1 MFTMRSIR
9 NILLLGC
16 ILAITTASS
25 ICANE
30 VSKSKIVSHNIEIEL
45 YLKEHRLKAV
55 DHMRV
60 QCKDTEKVS
69 CFING
74 AFQILSVGSLDTKLD
89 FKVRTSGF
97 DRDNLIQKGVS
108 GNVQCL
114 EITIPQDLRQ
124 ADGVVL
130 DITYE
135 GYLLEKPV
143 SLELEDVGVTT
154 GIIDEAGVYLS
165 PACTWY
171 PDIPGSLAAFRVTV
185 ITPEGYEAVTQGTL
199 ISKKS
204 IGGKTYTT
212 WEERNVSEGCDLV
225 AGKYKVTS
233 INHKG
238 IDIYAYFFPEEQGL
252 VETYVNATTRYLDMY
267 QKLLGD
273 YPYRKFAIVE
283 NFFQTGY
290 GMPSFTLLG
299 NTVVKMPFIVDTS
312 LGHEILHNWWGNS
325 VFVDESEGNWC
336 EGLTTYMAD
345 YYYKELK
352 DSASAEEYRNDIC
365 RKYTNYVT
373 EENDFPLKKF
383 IGRRDQATR
392 AIGYGKT
399 AMVFHMLR
407 RMVGDELFYKSLR
420 RFYKEKIWQL
430 AGWKDIQHIFEDTSK
445 TDLSWFFEQWIN
457 REGAPFV
464 ELGKTGVEKVNDG
477 WMTKVEVFQTC
488 PQTLLGKGKPFHLF
502 LPIQLELDEGNLHTV
517 AELKEWSNLIS
528 IHSKSQPRHIAID
541 PQCDVFRHLH
551 REEIP
556 PTIDLV
562 LGDEDK
568 IIVYPTGGEGSS
580 QESYKKLA
588 ESLADKKVS
597 VKADTEVTEME
608 LSQKSL
614 FVLGGLTENKLTKM
628 FVENLSKDFSLED
641 RSFGA
646 NKVTYKDK
654 GNALLVTS
662 KNVKNMKK
670 GVVLFMGLSSDAIKS
685 VGFKIPH
692 YGKYSYLVF
701 ADGKNV
707 DKGTFA
713 VTDSPLHRSLRK

>member
-1 MFTMRSIR
+1 MFTVRSIR
-9 NILLLGC
+9 NILLLVC

-30 VSKSKIVSHNIEIEL
+30 VGKSKIVSHNIEIEL
-45 YLKEHRLKAV
+45 FLKEHKLKAI

-60 QCKDTEKVS
+60 QCADMEKVS
-69 CFING
+69 CLING
-74 AFQILSVGSLDTKLD
+74 AFQILSVGVSNRKLD
-89 FKVRTSGF
+89 FKATPKG
-97 DRDNLIQKGVS
+97 DR
-108 GNVQCL
+108 QCL
-114 EITIPQDLRQ
+114 EIAIPSDLRQ
-124 ADGVVL
+124 SGSVVL
-130 DITYE
+130 DIAYE
-135 GYLLEKPV
+135 GYLFERPA
-143 SLELEDVGVTT
+143 SLELEDVGATT

-165 PACTWY
+165 PACAWY

-185 ITPEGYEAVTQGTL
+185 ITPEGYESVTQGTL
-199 ISKKS
+199 ISRKS
-204 IGGKTYTT
+204 VDGRTHTT

-252 VETYVNATTRYLDMY
+252 AETYINATKRYLDMY

-273 YPYRKFAIVE
+273 YPYKKFAIVE

-325 VFVDESEGNWC
+325 VFVDESQGNWC

-352 DSASAEEYRNDIC
+352 DSASAEEYRRDIC
-365 RKYTNYVT
+365 RKYTNFVT
-373 EENDFPLKKF
+373 EENDFPLNKF

-392 AIGYGKT
+392 AVGYGKT

-407 RMVGDELFYKSLR
+407 RMVGDELFYNSLR
-420 RFYKEKIWQL
+420 KFYQDKIWQQ
-430 AGWKDIQHIFEDTSK
+430 AGWKDIQHVFEDTGK
-445 TDLSWFFEQWIN
+445 IDLSWFFEQWIH
-457 REGAPFV
+457 RAGAPFI
-464 ELGKTGVEKVNDG
+464 ELGKTVVVKVNDG
-477 WMTKVEVFQTC
+477 WVTKAEIIQ
-488 PQTLLGKGKPFHLF
+488 KDKPYHLF
-502 LPIQLELDEGNLHTV
+502 VPVRLELDDGNISTI
-517 AELKEWSNLIS
+517 AELKERSDIIS
-528 IHSKSQPRHIAID
+528 IPTKSQPKYIAID
-541 PQCDVFRHLH
+541 PQCDGFRRLH

-568 IIVYPTGGEGSS
+568 VIVYPTGGESSS
-580 QESYKKLA
+580 QNAYKKLA
-588 ESLADKKVS
+588 ESLADKNVL
-597 VKADTEVTEME
+597 VKADKEVTETE

-614 FVLGGLTENKLTKM
+614 FILGGPTENKLTKM
-628 FVENLSKDFSLED
+628 FGENVSKDFSLED
-641 RSFGA
+641 GSFGA
-646 NKVTYKDK
+646 NKVIYKDK
-654 GNALLVTS
+654 GNAILVTS

-670 GVVLFMGLSSDAIKS
+670 GIVLFVGLSSDAIRS

-701 ADGKNV
+701 ADGKNI
-707 DKGTFA
+707 DKGIFEVA
-713 VTDSPLHRSLRK
+713 DSPLRRFLRN

>member
-1 MFTMRSIR
+1 MFAVRSIR
-9 NILLLGC
+9 NILLLVY

-25 ICANE
+25 IYANE
-30 VSKSKIVSHNIEIEL
+30 VSKSKIVSHNLEIEL
-45 YLKEHRLKAV
+45 ILKEHKLKAI

-60 QCKDTEKVS
+60 QGEKMERIS
-69 CFING
+69 CLING
-74 AFQILSVGSLDTKLD
+74 AFEILSVGSLGRKLD
-89 FKVRTSGF
+89 FKVRTRGLDIDS
-97 DRDNLIQKGVS
+97 LIQKGVFR
-108 GNVQCL
+108 NVKCL
-114 EITIPQDLRQ
+114 EISIPPDLRQ
-124 ADGVVL
+124 ADSVVL
-130 DITYE
+130 DIAYE
-135 GYLLEKPV
+135 GYIFEKPA
-143 SLELEDVGVTT
+143 SLELEDIGGIT

-171 PDIPGSLAAFRVTV
+171 PDIPGSLSAFRVTV

-199 ISKKS
+199 ISRKS
-204 IGGKTYTT
+204 LDGKTYTT

-225 AGKYKVTS
+225 AGKYTVTS
-233 INHKG
+233 VNHKG

-252 VETYVNATTRYLDMY
+252 VETYINATKRYLDMY

-273 YPYRKFAIVE
+273 YPYGKFAIVE

-325 VFVDESEGNWC
+325 VFVDESQGNWC

-352 DSASAEEYRNDIC
+352 DSASAEEYRRDIC

-407 RMVGDELFYKSLR
+407 RMVGDELFYESLR
-420 RFYKEKIWQL
+420 RFYKDKIWQQ
-430 AGWKDIQHIFEDTSK
+430 AGWSDIRHIFEDTSK
-445 TDLSWFFEQWIN
+445 TDLSWYFEQWVN
-457 REGAPFV
+457 REGAPFI
-464 ELGKTGVEKVNDG
+464 ELGKTGIEKVNDG
-477 WMTKVEVFQTC
+477 WLTTVEIIQ
-488 PQTLLGKGKPFHLF
+488 KGKSYHLF
-502 LPIQLELDEGNLHTV
+502 VPVQLELDEGNFHTV
-517 AELKEWSNLIS
+517 VELKERSNLIS
-528 IHSKSQPRHIAID
+528 IPTKSQPRYIAID
-541 PQCDVFRHLH
+541 PQCDVFRRLH
-551 REEIP
+551 GEEIP

-568 IIVYPTGGEGSS
+568 VIVYPTGCESPS
-580 QESYKKLA
+580 QEAYKKLA
-588 ESLADKKVS
+588 ELLTDKKTA
-597 VKADTEVTEME
+597 VKADTEITEKE
-608 LSQKSL
+608 LNQKSL
-614 FVLGGLTENKLTKM
+614 FILGGLTENKLTKL
-628 FVENLSKDFSLED
+628 FVENLSKDFFIED
-641 RSFGA
+641 GSFVA
-646 NKVTYKDK
+646 NKVSYNDK

-662 KNVKNMKK
+662 KNVKNMEK
-670 GVVLFMGLSSDAIKS
+670 GIVLFVGLSSEAIKS
-685 VGFKIPH
+685 VGYKIPH
-692 YGKYSYLVF
+692 YGKYSYLIF
-701 ADGKNV
+701 ADGKNI

-713 VTDSPLHRSLRK
+713 VTDSPLRRALDK

>member
-1 MFTMRSIR
+1 MSIMRSTR
-9 NILLLGC
+9 YILSLLC
-16 ILAITTASS
+16 ILAITTASGL
-25 ICANE
+25 CANE
-30 VSKSKIVSHNIEIEL
+30 VSKSKIVSHTIEIEL
-45 YLKEHRLKAV
+45 NLKEHKLKAI

-60 QCKDTEKVS
+60 QGAQMEKVS
-69 CFING
+69 CLING
-74 AFQILSVGSLDTKLD
+74 AFQIQSVGSLDRKLD
-89 FKVRTSGF
+89 FKIRNRV
-97 DRDNLIQKGVS
+97 LEKGIS

-114 EITIPQDLRQ
+114 EITIPHDLRQ
-124 ADGVVL
+124 SDSVVL
-130 DITYE
+130 DIAYE
-135 GYLLEKPV
+135 GYLFERPA
-143 SLELEDVGVTT
+143 SLELEDVGETT

-185 ITPEGYEAVTQGTL
+185 ITPEGYEAVTLGTL
-199 ISKKS
+199 ASKKS
-204 IGGKTYTT
+204 VDGKTYTT
-212 WEERNVSEGCDLV
+212 WEERNVAEGCDLV
-225 AGKYKVTS
+225 AGKYIVTS
-233 INHKG
+233 IHHKG

-252 VETYVNATTRYLDMY
+252 VETYLNATKRYLDMY
-267 QKLLGD
+267 RELLGD
-273 YPYRKFAIVE
+273 YPYGKFAIVE

-325 VFVDESEGNWC
+325 VFVDESQGNWC

-352 DSASAEEYRNDIC
+352 DSASAEEYRKDIC

-383 IGRRDQATR
+383 IGRRDQASR

-407 RMVGDELFYKSLR
+407 RMVGDDLFYQSLR
-420 RFYKEKIWQL
+420 RFYKERIWQR
-430 AGWKDIQHIFEDTSK
+430 AGWRDIQHVFEDTSK
-445 TDLSWFFEQWIN
+445 MDLSWFFEQWIN
-457 REGAPFV
+457 REGAPFI
-464 ELGKTGVEKVNDG
+464 ELGKTVIAKVNDD
-477 WMTKVEVFQTC
+477 WLSKVEVIQ
-488 PQTLLGKGKPFHLF
+488 KGRPYRLF
-502 LPIQLELDEGNLHTV
+502 LPIQLELDDGNFYTI
-517 AELKEWSNLIS
+517 AELKEQSGLIS
-528 IHSKSQPRHIAID
+528 IPTKSRPKDIAID
-541 PQCDVFRHLH
+541 PQSNVFRRLH
-551 REEIP
+551 SEEIP

-568 IIVYPTGGEGSS
+568 VIVFPTGGERSS
-580 QESYKKLA
+580 QEAYKKLA
-588 ESLADKKVS
+588 ESLSDKKIS
-597 VKADTEVTEME
+597 VKADTEVTETE
-608 LSQKSL
+608 LAQKSL
-614 FVLGGLTENKLTKM
+614 FILGGLSENKLTKM
-628 FVENLSKDFSLED
+628 FTGNLPGNFLLEEG
-641 RSFGA
+641 SFEA

-670 GVVLFMGLSSDAIKS
+670 GVALFVGLSSDAIKS

-701 ADGKNV
+701 ASGKNV

-713 VTDSPLHRSLRK
+713 VTDSPLRRPLVK

>member
-1 MFTMRSIR
+1 MF
-9 NILLLGC
+9 LKELGMLTTVKSKC
-16 ILAITTASS
+16 ILTFMCVLLILTMSTL
-25 ICANE
+25 CAKE
-30 VSKSKIVSHNIEIEL
+30 VRENKIQSHNLEIEL
-45 YLKEHRLKAV
+45 FLKEHKLKAV
-55 DHMRV
+55 DHMQV

-69 CFING
+69 CLING
-74 AFQILSVGSLDTKLD
+74 AFQILSVGSLDRKLD
-89 FKVRTSGF
+89 FKVRTRGF
-97 DRDNLIQKGVS
+97 DIDSLIQKGVA

-114 EITIPQDLRQ
+114 EITIPSDLRQ
-124 ADGVVL
+124 ADGLIL
-130 DITYE
+130 DIAYE
-135 GYLLEKPV
+135 GCLFEKPA
-143 SLELEDVGVTT
+143 SLELEDVGETT

-171 PDIPGSLAAFRVTV
+171 PDIPGSLAAFRVTA
-185 ITPEGYEAVTQGTL
+185 ITPEGHEAVTQGTL
-199 ISKKS
+199 VSRKS
-204 IGGKTYTT
+204 IDGKTYTT

-252 VETYVNATTRYLDMY
+252 VETYINATKRYLDMY

-273 YPYRKFAIVE
+273 YPYGKFAIVE

-325 VFVDESEGNWC
+325 VFVDESQGNWC

-352 DSASAEEYRNDIC
+352 DSASAEEYRKDIC

-373 EENDFPLKKF
+373 GENDFPLKKF

-420 RFYKEKIWQL
+420 RFYKEMIWQQ
-430 AGWKDIQHIFEDTSK
+430 ASWKDIQYVFEDTGK
-445 TDLSWFFEQWIN
+445 MDLSWFFEQWIN
-457 REGAPFV
+457 WEGAPFL
-464 ELGKTGVEKVNDG
+464 ELGKTEVEKVIDG
-477 WMTKVEVFQTC
+477 WLTKVEVIQ
-488 PQTLLGKGKPFHLF
+488 KGKPYHLF
-502 LPIQLELDEGNLHTV
+502 LSVRLGLDEGNFHTI
-517 AELKEWSNLIS
+517 AEVKGQSDHIS
-528 IHSKSQPRHIAID
+528 LRTKSQPRYIIID
-541 PQCDVFRHLH
+541 PQCDVFRRLH
-551 REEIP
+551 TEEIP

-562 LGDEDK
+562 LGDENK
-568 IIVYPTGGEGSS
+568 VVVYPTGGEGAS

-588 ESLADKKVS
+588 ESLADKKTAVR
-597 VKADTEVTEME
+597 ADTEVTEKE

-614 FVLGGLTENKLTKM
+614 FVLGGPAENKLTKM
-628 FVENLSKDFSLED
+628 FVENLSKDFSLEAG
-641 RSFGA
+641 SFGV

-662 KNVKNMKK
+662 KNVKNRKK
-670 GVVLFMGLSSDAIKS
+670 GVAVFMGLGPDAIKS
-685 VGFKIPH
+685 VGYKIPH

-713 VTDSPLHRSLRK
+713 VTDNPLGRTLDQ

>member
-1 MFTMRSIR
+1 MITTKSIR
-9 NILLLGC
+9 YVLSFACILLIATVSNIFAKEVHENKILG
-16 ILAITTASS
+16 
-25 ICANE
+25 
-30 VSKSKIVSHNIEIEL
+30 HNLEIEL
-45 YLKEHRLKAV
+45 YLKEHKLKAV
-55 DHMRV
+55 DHLWV
-60 QCKDTEKVS
+60 QCKGMEKVS

-74 AFQILSVGSLDTKLD
+74 AFQVLSVGTSNRKLD
-89 FKVRTSGF
+89 FKPASNG
-97 DRDNLIQKGVS
+97 DRQR
-108 GNVQCL
+108 L
-114 EITIPQDLRQ
+114 EITIPSDLRQ
-124 ADGVVL
+124 SDSLVL
-130 DITYE
+130 DIAYE
-135 GYLLEKPV
+135 GCLFEKPA
-143 SLELEDVGVTT
+143 SLELEDVGETT

-165 PACTWY
+165 PASMWY

-185 ITPEGYEAVTQGTL
+185 ITPEGYEAVTQGML
-199 ISKKS
+199 VSKKS
-204 IGGKTYTT
+204 IDGKTYTT

-252 VETYVNATTRYLDMY
+252 IETYINATKRYLDMY

-273 YPYRKFAIVE
+273 YPYGKFAIVE

-325 VFVDESEGNWC
+325 VFVDESQGNWC

-352 DSASAEEYRNDIC
+352 DSASAEEYRRDIC

-373 EENDFPLKKF
+373 EENDFPLTKF

-407 RMVGDELFYKSLR
+407 RMIGDELFYKSLK
-420 RFYKEKIWQL
+420 RFYKEKIWQQ
-430 AGWKDIQHIFEDTSK
+430 ASWKDIQYVFEDTGK
-445 TDLSWFFEQWIN
+445 MDLSWYFEQWIN
-457 REGAPFV
+457 RKGAPFI
-464 ELGKTGVEKVNDG
+464 ELGKTGIEKVPDG
-477 WMTKVEVFQTC
+477 WLTTVEIIQ
-488 PQTLLGKGKPFHLF
+488 QGKPYRLF
-502 LPIQLELDEGNLHTV
+502 VPVQLELDEGNFHTI
-517 AELKEWSNLIS
+517 AELKERSNSIS
-528 IHSKSQPRHIAID
+528 IPTKSQPRHIVID
-541 PQCDVFRHLH
+541 PQCDIFRRLH
-551 REEIP
+551 KEEIP
-556 PTIDLV
+556 PTIDKV

-568 IIVYPTGGEGSS
+568 VIVYPMGGEGSS
-580 QESYKKLA
+580 QEAYKKLA
-588 ESLADKKVS
+588 ESLTDKKAA
-597 VKADTEVTEME
+597 VKADTEVTEKE

-614 FVLGGLTENKLTKM
+614 FILGGLTENRLTKM
-628 FVENLSKDFSLED
+628 FVENLSKDFSLEEG
-641 RSFGA
+641 SFRV
-646 NKVTYKDK
+646 NKVTYNNK

-662 KNVKNMKK
+662 KNVKNTKK
-670 GVVLFMGLSSDAIKS
+670 GIALFVGLSPDAIKS
-685 VGFKIPH
+685 VGYKIPH

-701 ADGKNV
+701 ADGKNI

-713 VTDSPLHRSLRK
+713 VTDSPLQQSLGK

>member
-1 MFTMRSIR
+1 MFIMRSAR
-9 NILLLGC
+9 YILPLLC
-16 ILAITTASS
+16 ILTITTAS
-25 ICANE
+25 ILYANE
-30 VSKSKIVSHNIEIEL
+30 VSKSKIVSHDLEIEL
-45 YLKEHRLKAV
+45 YLKEHKLKAV

-60 QCKDTEKVS
+60 QCVDKDKIS
-69 CFING
+69 CLINE
-74 AFQILSVGSLDTKLD
+74 AFQILSIGSLGRKLD
-89 FKVRTSGF
+89 FKVRTRGF
-97 DRDNLIQKGVS
+97 AIDGLIQNGIS
-108 GNVQCL
+108 GNVQCM

-124 ADGVVL
+124 ADSVVL
-130 DITYE
+130 DIAYE
-135 GYLLEKPV
+135 GCLLERPA
-143 SLELEDVGVTT
+143 SLELEDVGKTT

-171 PDIPGSLAAFRVTV
+171 PDIPGSLATFSVIV

-199 ISKKS
+199 ISRKS
-204 IGGKTYTT
+204 VESKTHTT
-212 WEERNVSEGCDLV
+212 WEEKNVSEGCDLV

-299 NTVVKMPFIVDTS
+299 NTVIKMPFIVDTS

-325 VFVDESEGNWC
+325 VFVDESQGNWC
-336 EGLTTYMAD
+336 EGLTAYMAD

-352 DSASAEEYRNDIC
+352 DSASAEEYRRDIC

-373 EENDFPLKKF
+373 EENDLPLKRF
-383 IGRRDQATR
+383 VGRIDQATQ

-407 RMVGDELFYKSLR
+407 RMVGDDLFYQSLR
-420 RFYKEKIWQL
+420 RFYKDKIWQE
-430 AGWKDIQHIFEDTSK
+430 AGWKDIRHIFEDISK
-445 TDLSWFFEQWIN
+445 MDLSWFFEQWIN
-457 REGAPFV
+457 REGAPFI
-464 ELGKTGVEKVNDG
+464 ELGVTGLEKVKDG
-477 WMTKVEVFQTC
+477 WLTRVEIVQ
-488 PQTLLGKGKPFHLF
+488 QGKPYRLS
-502 LPIQLELDEGNLHTV
+502 LPIQLELDDETIYTI
-517 AELKEWSNLIS
+517 AEVKELSSPIS
-528 IHSKSQPRHIAID
+528 IQTKSQPRHIAID
-541 PQCDVFRHLH
+541 PQCDVFRRLH
-551 REEIP
+551 KEEIP

-562 LGDEDK
+562 MGDDDK
-568 IIVYPTGGEGSS
+568 IIVYPTGGGDAL
-580 QESYKKLA
+580 QETYKKLA
-588 ESLADKKVS
+588 ELLAGGKDG
-597 VKADTEVTEME
+597 VKADTAVTEAE

-614 FVLGGLTENKLTKM
+614 FIMGGLTENKLTKM
-628 FVENLSKDFSLED
+628 FVGNLSKDFSFEEG
-641 RSFGA
+641 FFVA
-646 NKVTYKDK
+646 NKVTFGNK
-654 GNALLVTS
+654 GNAFLVTAKS
-662 KNVKNMKK
+662 VKNMKK
-670 GVVLFMGLSSDAIKS
+670 GVVLFAGLSSDAIKS

-713 VTDSPLHRSLRK
+713 VADSPMQRSLTK

>member
-1 MFTMRSIR
+1 MFTMRSIKY
-9 NILLLGC
+9 ILPLIC
-16 ILAITTASS
+16 ILTITIASS
-25 ICANE
+25 IYANDI
-30 VSKSKIVSHNIEIEL
+30 SKNKIISHNLEIEL
-45 YLKEHRLKAV
+45 YLKEHKIKAI
-55 DHMRV
+55 DHMQV
-60 QCKDTEKVS
+60 QCKDTDKVS
-69 CFING
+69 CLING
-74 AFQILSVGSLDTKLD
+74 GFQILSVGTSNRKLD
-89 FKVRTSGF
+89 FKTTSNG
-97 DRDNLIQKGVS
+97 DRQR
-108 GNVQCL
+108 L
-114 EITIPQDLRQ
+114 EITIPSDLRQ
-124 ADGVVL
+124 ADSVVL
-130 DITYE
+130 DIAYE
-135 GYLLEKPV
+135 GCLFGKPA
-143 SLELEDVGVTT
+143 SLELEDVGETI

-165 PACTWY
+165 PSCTWY
-171 PDIPGSLAAFRVTV
+171 PDIPGSLAAFTMTV

-199 ISKKS
+199 VSKKS
-204 IGGKTYTT
+204 VDGKTYTT

-325 VFVDESEGNWC
+325 VFVDESQGNWC
-336 EGLTTYMAD
+336 EGLTAYMAD

-352 DSASAEEYRNDIC
+352 DSASAEEYRKDIC

-373 EENDFPLKKF
+373 EENDLPLKKF
-383 IGRRDQATR
+383 IGRRDQATQ

-407 RMVGDELFYKSLR
+407 RMVGDDLFYQSLR
-420 RFYKEKIWQL
+420 RLYKDKIWQE
-430 AGWKDIQHIFEDTSK
+430 AGWKDIRHIFEDTSK
-445 TDLSWFFEQWIN
+445 MNLSWFFEQWIN

-464 ELGKTGVEKVNDG
+464 ELGKTDMEKVKDG
-477 WMTKVEVFQTC
+477 WLTRVEIIQ
-488 PQTLLGKGKPFHLF
+488 QGKPYRLS
-502 LPIQLELDEGNLHTV
+502 LPIQLELDGETMYTI
-517 AELKEWSNLIS
+517 AEVNELSSPIS
-528 IHSKSQPRHIAID
+528 IQTKSQPRHIAID
-541 PQCDVFRHLH
+541 PQCDVFRRLH

-562 LGDEDK
+562 MGDDDK
-568 IIVYPTGGEGSS
+568 VIVYPTGGGDVL
-580 QESYKKLA
+580 QETYKKLA
-588 ESLADKKVS
+588 ELLAGGKDV
-597 VKADTEVTEME
+597 VKADTAVTETE

-614 FVLGGLTENKLTKM
+614 FILGGVAENKLTKI
-628 FVENLSKDFSLED
+628 FIGNLPKDFSFED
-641 RSFGA
+641 GFFVL
-646 NKVTYKDK
+646 NKVTFGNK
-654 GNALLVTS
+654 GNAFLVTV

-670 GVVLFMGLSSDAIKS
+670 GVVLFAGLSSDAIKS

-707 DKGTFA
+707 DKGAFA
-713 VTDSPLHRSLRK
+713 VTDSPMQRSLTK